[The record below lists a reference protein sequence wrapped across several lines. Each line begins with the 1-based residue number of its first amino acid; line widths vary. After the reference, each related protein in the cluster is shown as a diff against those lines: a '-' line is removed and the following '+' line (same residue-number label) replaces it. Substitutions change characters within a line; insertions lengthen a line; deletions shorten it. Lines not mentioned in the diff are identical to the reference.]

1 MCHDALRTCQVSC
14 MIHNSQFNYFV
25 KTKSQSAIINPNN
38 LNNVNKVKSERKEK
52 LYAPNSNIYNKSYI
66 VGLRNNLKMNGT
78 FNFGGTVSPKREAS
92 SAILQRTLRTI
103 SPKYI
108 PDISFSKIWKN
119 QLKDVKIWVLSSLL
133 LEQSKTNLRSI

>member
-1 MCHDALRTCQVSC
+1 

-25 KTKSQSAIINPNN
+25 KTKSQSAIIIPNN
-38 LNNVNKVKSERKEK
+38 LNNVNKIKSEKEK
-52 LYAPNSNIYNKSYI
+52 LYTPNSNIYNKSNI
-66 VGLRNNLKMNGT
+66 VGLRKNLKMNGT

-108 PDISFSKIWKN
+108 PDISFSKI
-119 QLKDVKIWVLSSLL
+119 
-133 LEQSKTNLRSI
+133 